1 MYFKVM
7 NLGWKHFHSQN
18 DDIWDDTPDDVITD
32 FIWEFFMFDNIVSPI
47 VHISPGKWSNFQG
60 WKNTGVLSHL
70 ESHTT
75 KNRTAGTLLSLSF

>member
-1 MYFKVM
+1 
-7 NLGWKHFHSQN
+7 
-18 DDIWDDTPDDVITD
+18 
-32 FIWEFFMFDNIVSPI
+32 MFDNIVSPI